1 MYQNY
6 RIYVTL
12 VLAAGLAACGST
24 AVTTKQRSEQHYAF
38 GAAPAGAPPA
48 PMPAPV
54 SMPASSRVA
63 EVVAQ
68 PQQGRKGPESV
79 AHIVYFDFDSYAVKA
94 ADRSVLEGHAR
105 WLRSNPQQSLVLQ
118 GHTDARGG
126 SEYNLALGQKRAQ
139 AVRSGLELLGVA
151 PQRLEAVSYGREQLA
166 DPGGSDA
173 AHQRNR
179 RVEFEY
185 R

>member
-1 MYQNY
+1 MKHHQ
-6 RIYVTL
+6 IYITL
-12 VLAAGLAACGST
+12 LLACGLAACGST
-24 AVTTKQRSEQHYAF
+24 SSTSAQRSVEHYSF
-38 GAAPAGAPPA
+38 GKQPVPA
-48 PMPAPV
+48 PTPV
-54 SMPASSRVA
+54 GSSARVA

-68 PQQGRKGPESV
+68 PMQGRKGPENT

-94 ADRSVLEGHAR
+94 SDRAIVESHAR
-105 WLRSNPQQSLVLQ
+105 WLRDRPQQSLVLQ

-126 SEYNLALGQKRAQ
+126 IEYNLALGHKRAQ
-139 AVRSGLELLGVA
+139 AVRSDLQLLGV
-151 PQRLEAVSYGREQLA
+151 PQHQIEAVSYGKEQLA
-166 DPGGSDA
+166 DPGASDA

>member
-1 MYQNY
+1 MYQNH

-12 VLAAGLAACGST
+12 VLAASLAACGST
-24 AVTTKQRSEQHYAF
+24 AVTSKQRSEQHYAF
-38 GAAPAGAPPA
+38 GAPAAPAAAPA
-48 PMPAPV
+48 PAPV

-166 DPGGSDA
+166 DPGSSDA